1 MFSKIKKH
9 FITKRDIMDRLEAWE
24 EYLCSA
30 DEYIDELSS
39 RIKKLEEGKKS
50 PKPSKAKA
58 KAKKAEKIE
67 KAKKESTID
76 KRIESWVAK
85 GYEVVS
91 KKQVKGEWVAKLIK
105 A

>member
-1 MFSKIKKH
+1 MFSKIKSH
-9 FITKRDIMDRLEAWE
+9 FITKKDIMQRLEAWE

-30 DEYIDELSS
+30 DEYIDELSA
-39 RIKKLEEGKKS
+39 RIKKLEESKKA
-50 PKPSKAKA
+50 PKAKAKA
-58 KAKKAEKIE
+58 KAKKAEKVE

>member
-9 FITKRDIMDRLEAWE
+9 FITKRDIMERLEAWE

-58 KAKKAEKIE
+58 KVKKAEKVE

-76 KRIESWVAK
+76 KRIEGWVAK

>member
-50 PKPSKAKA
+50 PKPSKAKVE
-58 KAKKAEKIE
+58 AKKAEKIE

-76 KRIESWVAK
+76 KRIEK
-85 GYEVVS
+85 LLIRGYKLVS
-91 KKQVKGEWVAKLIK
+91 KKQVKGEWVAKLK

>member
-50 PKPSKAKA
+50 PKPSKAKV